1 MRNQYYRHFYSFLL
15 FKQTLWKS
23 NITINRSQRTMHAFK
38 VKFECSVLVS
48 HEKFSCRNQVVFILL
63 YSPAYP
69 IETSCVLFNE
79 CIRWK
84 ITGLIFQRGFI
95 VSLRGYQDELY
106 NYILLFRSRFFL
118 LFVWWFIILL
128 NSWVICHMGSITSN
142 TT

>member
-1 MRNQYYRHFYSFLL
+1 
-15 FKQTLWKS
+15 
-23 NITINRSQRTMHAFK
+23 MHAFK

-106 NYILLFRSRFFL
+106 NYILLFRSRFFFFFLCDDFYLFFKFLSYMSYRINYLKYNIDLRGKRCQIFRNYFKL
-118 LFVWWFIILL
+118 LHILRQCL
-128 NSWVICHMGSITSN
+128 LLQC
-142 TT
+142 